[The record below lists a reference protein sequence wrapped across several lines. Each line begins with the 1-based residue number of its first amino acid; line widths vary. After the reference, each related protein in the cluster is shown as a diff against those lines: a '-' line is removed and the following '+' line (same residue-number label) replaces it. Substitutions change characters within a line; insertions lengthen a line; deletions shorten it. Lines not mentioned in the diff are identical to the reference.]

1 MAFSGLA
8 EWRYA
13 GPVAALM
20 VLCSPVI
27 QADDAPVTEVAPYL
41 WIAETTPVQPDSA
54 PLAGQPANAPVA
66 SESPPIAKPAII
78 ADPVL
83 FDCISRDAEG
93 RFLGWVDSQHC
104 LLSNRTTMTAQWFDS
119 LFGNWYDAR
128 AAKVRVRVINDL
140 NWFEG
145 EGPSAELRLRATAL
159 LPNAK
164 RRLRLVVSDD
174 EDTLNPERNQF
185 NQRSDSPKTSAAV
198 RWMPDTLSKVKYSF
212 DIGLHSTPDLFA
224 RIRAQRQ
231 WRVSDNSVLNFRETL
246 RYGVKEEGISISQLQ
261 VERLLNPKTVFRW
274 SNAIQYWQNEPKP
287 VGLRWSDDWSILH
300 RLSQQK
306 SISYGVVF
314 EGVQQPNWRVE
325 SDSLFVL
332 YRQAFWR
339 SWLYYE
345 VEPHLTRYRDENWD
359 VQSSIVFR
367 LEANF
372 GDW

>member
-1 MAFSGLA
+1 MAFFGIGAWRSVGLSA
-8 EWRYA
+8 
-13 GPVAALM
+13 VLM
-20 VLCSPVI
+20 ALCSPLL
-27 QADDAPVTEVAPYL
+27 QAGEIPAAELAPRTWIADKTPTQPDTTPPVEAPAQSAAIPEITPVAPT
-41 WIAETTPVQPDSA
+41 AAMPA
-54 PLAGQPANAPVA
+54 P
-66 SESPPIAKPAII
+66 I
-78 ADPVL
+78 L

-119 LFGNWYDAR
+119 LFGNWYDTR
-128 AAKVRVRVINDL
+128 EAKIRLRIINDL

-145 EGPSAELRLRATAL
+145 DGLSAQLRFRATAL

-185 NQRSDSPKTSAAV
+185 STRNESPKTSAAV
-198 RWMPDTLSKVKYSF
+198 RWTPDTLSRVKYSF
-212 DIGLHSTPDLFA
+212 DLGLHSTPDVFA
-224 RIRAQRQ
+224 RIRAERL
-231 WRVSDNSVLNFRETL
+231 WRLSDQSVVSFRETL
-246 RYGVKEEGISISQLQ
+246 RYGVKEEGISISQLNI
-261 VERLLNPKTVFRW
+261 ERLLNPKTVFRLGH
-274 SNAIQYWQNEPKP
+274 ALQYWQNEPEP
-287 VGLRWSDDWSILH
+287 IGLRWSEDWSILH

-306 SISYGVVF
+306 TVSYGFVF
-314 EGVQQPNWRVE
+314 EGVQQPNWHLE

-332 YRQAFWR
+332 YRQSFWR

-345 VEPHLTRYRDENWD
+345 VEPHLTRYRNENWD

-372 GDW
+372 GDL